1 MAKITTVTLVD
12 DIDGTEADETI
23 EFAYR
28 GKGYKIDLSEGNAKE
43 FDGAVAGFIE
53 SATSLGRVVIGGRSV
68 IPTSGRKP
76 SVDKEQNQ
84 AIREWARKRGLKV
97 SDRGRIPGEVL
108 DAYHAEN
115 G

>member
-1 MAKITTVTLVD
+1 MARIEKIELID
-12 DIDGTEADETI
+12 DIDGKPADETVQ
-23 EFAYR
+23 FAVDGR
-28 GKGYKIDLSEGNAKE
+28 GYELDLSEANAKE
-43 FDGAVAGFIE
+43 LREAFAGYIE
-53 SATSLGRVVIGGRSV
+53 SARKLGRVVIGGRSV

-108 DAYHAEN
+108 DAYHTEN
-115 G
+115 D